1 MSTLV
6 IKDLWVKVADINILK
21 GVNLTVNEGETI
33 ALLGPNGHGK
43 STLLS
48 AIMGHPKYQVTQGS
62 IEIDGKDVLSMSV
75 DERSKAGLF
84 LGMQHPSE
92 VPGVINSDFLK
103 AAINVRRE
111 KPISVIELYR
121 TLENSSK
128 QMKIALDLSHRHL
141 NEGFSGGE
149 RKRNEILQMILLKP
163 SIAMLDEIDSGLDVD
178 ALQTVANAITKLKQE
193 KSIAF
198 LIISHYARLFEMIPP
213 TRAVVMING
222 KIAIEGGKEIIAKID
237 GSGYEWIKKEY
248 GISIEKESRE
258 ENIKNQAAMN
268 VVSIGACATNES
280 VKANV
285 KK

>member
-268 VVSIGACATNES
+268 AVSIGACATNES

>member
-1 MSTLV
+1 
-6 IKDLWVKVADINILK
+6 
-21 GVNLTVNEGETI
+21 
-33 ALLGPNGHGK
+33 
-43 STLLS
+43 
-48 AIMGHPKYQVTQGS
+48 MGHPKYQVTQGS

-268 VVSIGACATNES
+268 AVSIGACATNES

>member
-1 MSTLV
+1 MAKLE
-6 IKDLWVKVADINILK
+6 IKNLWVKVADIHILK
-21 GVNLTVNEGETI
+21 GVNLTINDHETV

-48 AIMGHPKYQVTQGS
+48 AIMGHPKYEVTDG
-62 IEIDGKDVLSMSV
+62 EILLDGKNVLEMEV

-111 KPISVIELYR
+111 KPINLVELYKK
-121 TLENSSK
+121 LDDASK
-128 QMKIALDLSHRHL
+128 QMKIPMELSHRHL

-149 RKRNEILQMILLKP
+149 RKRNEILQLILLKP

-178 ALQTVANAITKLKQE
+178 ALQTVAEAIKRLQKETN
-193 KSIAF
+193 SSF
-198 LIISHYARLFEMIPP
+198 LIISHYARLFQMIQP
-213 TRAVVMING
+213 TRVIVMING
-222 KIAIEGGKEIIAKID
+222 RVAVEGGPEVITKID
-237 GSGYEWIKKEY
+237 GSGYEWLTKEY
-248 GISIEKESRE
+248 GISIKKED
-258 ENIKNQAAMN
+258 KDAKPVAMN
-268 VVSIGACATNES
+268 TISIGACATNE
-280 VKANV
+280 ATNHA